1 MRIKKYQSGGIAYLP
16 TVNRFLEG
24 AAQTAAS
31 SSNSSSESSKVPGF
45 AKEIISLIK
54 ENGIESDVDVF
65 LNSLQRTLDVAGDP
79 SGENLS
85 MRDILR
91 VLKDVNRVKQNHA
104 QYVTAEKSLEAQ
116 DAWAE
121 PATDARGYLYV
132 MDSDR
137 NVSKIHPSQYDPEKY
152 VSLTNLDL
160 MHIRQ
165 IDPSKAYDSEILKNL
180 SSAVGM
186 KTISDYARSVIKD
199 FGKTDITGY
208 SEKTAGKIKSGMD
221 KIVGYGYDELSKLLF
236 GGPDGVYKTNK
247 QATIADE
254 DIRLALDYLKS
265 SLPNSFR
272 NTLNA
277 KATAEGYNPDLMLIT
292 MLRADTDRKIS
303 VDYDKTASAD
313 AGVGGAGAKAAE
325 EKLNDHDTYLMRIA
339 TGGIPEVTMIAQ
351 NPDRP
356 MDTAAMYA
364 IASKVGPLVDKNGK
378 QLQIGNLN
386 TIIENLTAAEAANSK
401 DITFGDQLLNLG
413 ERGAIIWDGESQL
426 TDIWLPYTTEGGRI
440 KPDFS
445 KLQRLNEYTEAV
457 NPNMSTLEKMNLM
470 RAKGLNPE
478 ELKYDPEH
486 NIWTFKE
493 SSMKLFLTFS
503 GIASSNNIDFTDNT
517 KKMIQQ
523 LNPDESKHLV
533 QLYNNAVKYNT
544 ISRSKSTKA
553 VNTSFG
559 KGKDDRWWR
568 SGNLYRS
575 TVYMPI
581 DNEFLAMHM
590 STNQNIPKSELTRFT
605 ARVQATEAMNNMKN
619 LDIANLG
626 QFK

>member
-91 VLKDVNRVKQNHA
+91 VLKDVNKVKQNHA
-104 QYVTAEKSLEAQ
+104 QYVTAEHSLEAQ

-137 NVSKIHPSQYDPEKY
+137 NVSRIHPSQYDPEKY
-152 VSLTNLDL
+152 ISLTNLDL

-303 VDYDKTASAD
+303 VDYDQTASTD
-313 AGVGGAGAKAAE
+313 AGVGRAGATKEKEQLTQGTLPDEVARGTGLQQTTLYLSPEAERVSDKSMMALQAWNAFPLVDEHKKPLYRNNLQELLPQIYNIRGADYSQITFGNQVVDSNDLKALVWDGKSQVKRVALPKKMSENGDIVPDLDLLIAYNEILAE
-325 EKLNDHDTYLMRIA
+325 VSDKPGMSKLEIQQKLNDKLGHISNDIIIDNDNNIIIR
-339 TGGIPEVTMIAQ
+339 PEKIGFFLSFAAYA
-351 NPDRP
+351 NRDLLDINDKSKKFLHHLDR
-356 MDTAAMYA
+356 
-364 IASKVGPLVDKNGK
+364 
-378 QLQIGNLN
+378 
-386 TIIENLTAAEAANSK
+386 
-401 DITFGDQLLNLG
+401 
-413 ERGAIIWDGESQL
+413 
-426 TDIWLPYTTEGGRI
+426 TEG
-440 KPDFS
+440 
-445 KLQRLNEYTEAV
+445 
-457 NPNMSTLEKMNLM
+457 
-470 RAKGLNPE
+470 RA
-478 ELKYDPEH
+478 LKDDY
-486 NIWTFKE
+486 NK
-493 SSMKLFLTFS
+493 
-503 GIASSNNIDFTDNT
+503 
-517 KKMIQQ
+517 
-523 LNPDESKHLV
+523 LV
-533 QLYNNAVKYNT
+533 QY
-544 ISRSKSTKA
+544 
-553 VNTSFG
+553 G
-559 KGKDDRWWR
+559 KLDANKKTPKIHDVSSAR
-568 SGNLYRS
+568 GNDFYYGNI
-575 TVYMPI
+575 YMPI
-581 DNEFLAMHM
+581 NDSTQGFYLSNDQWYDKNTFRYVGQKGYLNTAVQNNTSNDNWI
-590 STNQNIPKSELTRFT
+590 TNY
-605 ARVQATEAMNNMKN
+605 
-619 LDIANLG
+619 G
-626 QFK
+626 Q

>member
-1 MRIKKYQSGGIAYLP
+1 MKIKKYQSGGITYLP
-16 TVNRFLEG
+16 TVNRIEG
-24 AAQTAAS
+24 AATTAAS
-31 SSNSSSESSKVPGF
+31 SSSSSSESSKVPGF

-65 LNSLQRTLDVAGDP
+65 LSSLQRTLDVAGDP
-79 SGENLS
+79 TGENLS

-91 VLKDVNRVKQNHA
+91 VLKDVNKVKQNHD
-104 QYVTAEKSLEAQ
+104 QYLTAEKSLEAQ

-137 NVSKIHPSQYDPEKY
+137 KVSKIHPSEYDPEKY

-221 KIVGYGYDELSKLLF
+221 KIIGYGYDDLSKLLF

-247 QATIADE
+247 VSTIADE

-265 SLPNSFR
+265 SLPNSYR

-303 VDYDKTASAD
+303 VDYDHTASED
-313 AGVGGAGAKAAE
+313 AGIGLAGKRKEAE
-325 EKLNDHDTYLMRIA
+325 TKLDDHDTYLMRIA
-339 TGGIPEVTMIAQ
+339 TGGVWEVANILPKPN
-351 NPDRP
+351 NPN
-356 MDTAAMYA
+356 DTASMMVR
-364 IASKVGPLVDKNGK
+364 ASKVGPLVDDKGDV
-378 QLQIGNLN
+378 LQIGNL
-386 TIIENLTAAEAANSK
+386 TTVLEKLEAAKATNSK
-401 DITFGDQLLNLG
+401 DVTFGDQLLDLG
-413 ERGAIIWDGESQL
+413 ERGAVVWDGESQL
-426 TDIWLPYTTEGGRI
+426 TDVWLPYKTEGGKV
-440 KPDFS
+440 KPDFT
-445 KLQRLNEYTEAV
+445 KLQRFNEFNKAIED
-457 NPNMSTLEKMNLM
+457 NPNMSTLEKSNLM
-470 RAKGLNPE
+470 WSLGLRPE
-478 ELKYDPEH
+478 ELDYDPET
-486 NIWTFKE
+486 NSFKFKE
-493 SSMKLFLTFS
+493 SMMKMFLSFS
-503 GIASSNNIDFTDNT
+503 AIASGNNLDLT
-517 KKMIQQ
+517 
-523 LNPDESKHLV
+523 DESERMLEEVDKDTGKHFV
-533 QLYNNAVKYNT
+533 QLYNNAIKYNT
-544 ISRSKSTKA
+544 IARTKSTKA
-553 VNTSFG
+553 VNTSYK
-559 KGKDDRWWR
+559 KGKK
-568 SGNLYRS
+568 GNLYRGN
-575 TVYMPI
+575 VYIPI
-581 DNEFLAMHM
+581 DNEYLALHM
-590 STNQNIPKSELTRFT
+590 STNQNIPKSELTRF
-605 ARVQATEAMNNMKN
+605 AAKVQATDYINSTRNDD
-619 LDIANLG
+619 LTSIG

>member
-137 NVSKIHPSQYDPEKY
+137 KVSRIHPSQYDPEKY

-292 MLRADTDRKIS
+292 MLRVDTDRKIS
-303 VDYDKTASAD
+303 VDYDQTASAD
-313 AGVGGAGAKAAE
+313 AGIGGAGAKAAE
-325 EKLNDHDTYLMRIA
+325 EKLNDHDTYLQRIA
-339 TGGIPEVTMIAQ
+339 AGGEWTKLPIIEIPNDPTETSAYIAV
-351 NPDRP
+351 
-356 MDTAAMYA
+356 
-364 IASKVGPLVDKNGK
+364 ASDVGELLDSNMNR
-378 QLQIGNLN
+378 LEIGNLN
-386 TIIENLTAAEAANSK
+386 SIFNKLEAVKATISK
-401 DITFGDQLLNLG
+401 DVTFGDQLLNPG
-413 ERGAIIWDGESQL
+413 ERGAVIWDGESQL
-426 TDIWLPYTTEGGRI
+426 TDIWLPFKNEGGQI
-440 KPDFS
+440 KPDFD
-445 KLQRLNEYTEAV
+445 KLRAFNTFNKKLRE
-457 NPNMSTLEKMNLM
+457 NPNISNYEKVQLM
-470 RAKGLNPE
+470 RSYGLRPE
-478 ELKYDPEH
+478 ELIPTDQSYTSFE
-486 NIWTFKE
+486 FKE
-493 SSMKLFLTFS
+493 SAMKMFLSFS
-503 GIASSNNIDFTDNT
+503 GIVNERNIDLTEDSRRMLLELDGDT
-517 KKMIQQ
+517 KSRFK
-523 LNPDESKHLV
+523 D
-533 QLYNNAVKYNT
+533 LYNNAVKYNT

-553 VNTSFG
+553 VNSAFKTG
-559 KGKDDRWWR
+559 RRGDYYR
-568 SGNLYRS
+568 GN
-575 TVYMPI
+575 VYIPI
-581 DNEFLAMHM
+581 DSQWLALH
-590 STNQNIPKSELTRFT
+590 SSRNQNVPKSDNTRWA
-605 ARVQATEAMNNMKN
+605 ARTQAAKVISQSKN
-619 LDIANLG
+619 SQISTFG
-626 QFK
+626 QF

>member
-1 MRIKKYQSGGIAYLP
+1 MKIKKYQSGGITYLP
-16 TVNRFLEG
+16 TVNRIEG
-24 AAQTAAS
+24 AATTAAS
-31 SSNSSSESSKVPGF
+31 SSSSSSESSKVPGF

-54 ENGIESDVDVF
+54 ENGIESDVNVF
-65 LNSLQRTLDVAGDP
+65 LSSLQRTLDVAGDP

-91 VLKDVNRVKQNHA
+91 VLKDVNKVKQNHD
-104 QYVTAEKSLEAQ
+104 QYLTAEKSLEAQ

-137 NVSKIHPSQYDPEKY
+137 KVSRIHPSEYDPEKY

-221 KIVGYGYDELSKLLF
+221 KIIGYGYDDLSKLLF

-247 QATIADE
+247 VGTIADE

-265 SLPNSFR
+265 SLPNSYR

-303 VDYDKTASAD
+303 VDYDHTASED
-313 AGVGGAGAKAAE
+313 AGIGLAGKRKEAE
-325 EKLNDHDTYLMRIA
+325 TKLDDHDTYLMRIA
-339 TGGIPEVTMIAQ
+339 TGGVWEVANILPKPN
-351 NPDRP
+351 NPN
-356 MDTAAMYA
+356 DTASMMVR
-364 IASKVGPLVDKNGK
+364 ASRVGPLVDDKGDV
-378 QLQIGNLN
+378 LQIGNL
-386 TIIENLTAAEAANSK
+386 TTVLEKLEAAKATNSK
-401 DITFGDQLLNLG
+401 DVTFGDQLLDLG
-413 ERGAIIWDGESQL
+413 ERGAVVWDGESQL
-426 TDIWLPYTTEGGRI
+426 TDVWLPYKTEGGKV
-440 KPDFS
+440 KPDFA
-445 KLQRLNEYTEAV
+445 KLQRFNEFNKAIED
-457 NPNMSTLEKMNLM
+457 NPNMSTLEKSNLM
-470 RAKGLNPE
+470 WSLGLRPE
-478 ELKYDPEH
+478 ELDYDPET
-486 NIWTFKE
+486 NSFKFKE
-493 SSMKLFLTFS
+493 SIMKMFLSFS
-503 GIASSNNIDFTDNT
+503 AIASGNNLDLT
-517 KKMIQQ
+517 
-523 LNPDESKHLV
+523 DESERMLEEVDKDTGKHFV
-533 QLYNNAVKYNT
+533 QLYNNAIKYNT
-544 ISRSKSTKA
+544 IARTKSTKA
-553 VNTSFG
+553 VNTSYK
-559 KGKDDRWWR
+559 KGKK
-568 SGNLYRS
+568 GNLYRGN
-575 TVYMPI
+575 VYIPI
-581 DNEFLAMHM
+581 DNEYLALHM
-590 STNQNIPKSELTRFT
+590 STNQNIPKSELTRF
-605 ARVQATEAMNNMKN
+605 AAKVQATDYINSNRN
-619 LDIANLG
+619 DDLTGIG